1 MPSPIS
7 PISRP
12 APPAWPISSAATG
25 GIEALHHIRDV
36 TLAEDVSQVRT
47 GNAPRVMATFRN
59 LVVGI
64 LRRRGH
70 TNIAAALRHY
80 GRDAT
85 RVLGLLGITYP

>member
-1 MPSPIS
+1 
-7 PISRP
+7 
-12 APPAWPISSAATG
+12 
-25 GIEALHHIRDV
+25 
-36 TLAEDVSQVRT
+36 
-47 GNAPRVMATFRN
+47 MATFRN
-59 LVVGI
+59 LVAGI